1 MKLEMTIEEYNML
14 RDCMVKGIA
23 FALTTDNDSDL
34 GATYNKL
41 LYEIT
46 QNVKYTNEIEKE

>member
-34 GATYNKL
+34 GATYNRFL
-41 LYEIT
+41 HELT
-46 QNVKYTNEIEKE
+46 SSVRFTDEIEKE